1 MAQNSLPSFSGNYGN
16 KGAYEDPKPAL
27 NDKSGQ
33 IEGNMYA
40 SLGKNIA
47 NSILQTKANQN
58 KEAAIAKGILDE
70 NYKWGEDNQ
79 EKLLWQLG
87 RSGIHNQSL
96 HNLGNKIIDRRTK
109 SRLKIKLAVNAEDK
123 KIAQEEYN
131 KATSQLGELLG
142 MTQTLKD
149 TMNTYVTDTN
159 TSQVGN
165 QGKMATTG
173 KPYTNVFNAGMPALT
188 GTANNAESEY
198 YLGPNGEIR
207 IKLSSDQITNKS
219 NELQD
224 VREFNKG
231 VYQSGDGK
239 IGPLGEDGGEEDIS
253 QFKNG
258 YLDVNASVF
267 LNFDPGKV
275 PMVNKEI
282 NERIKELTD
291 KNGNLKND
299 YVDTTIETNV
309 NGFDITTNTLKEG
322 SKMVINQALGGLRD
336 SYLANPDMAQII
348 WKSVFNKNEDLVI
361 ADGKQTST
369 PNSRFDVESEEK
381 WLEAWQQYVY
391 GSEEVKNDKGE
402 VITEASVGRI
412 PQSRIVEQTKT
423 KQPKELTLNQQRVA
437 GNEALVKTTALNNA
451 TDLVDLFQ
459 SGDVSKIQAYLDG
472 KMIDGNKIKGNTI
485 SVNKQLGPLGEG
497 NEAAGKNLSFNAYDK
512 KLVMTPD
519 GVHSYL
525 LNSPRKIETLISKI
539 LKGQPGSYSNED
551 MIMNEVRKLLG
562 IGQGNPLLPVTKE

>member
-40 SLGKNIA
+40 NLGKNIA

-79 EKLLWQLG
+79 EKLVWQLG
-87 RSGIHNQSL
+87 RSGIHDQSL

-149 TMNTYVTDTN
+149 TMNTYITDTN

-391 GSEEVKNDKGE
+391 GSEEIKNDKGE
-402 VITEASVGRI
+402 VVTEASIGRI

-551 MIMNEVRKLLG
+551 IIMNEVRKLLG

>member
-109 SRLKIKLAVNAEDK
+109 SRLNIKLAVNAEDK

-219 NELQD
+219 NELED

-423 KQPKELTLNQQRVA
+423 EKAKTLTPGQELAENQRT
-437 GNEALVKTTALNNA
+437 KTQDTAIGDA
-451 TDLVDLFQ
+451 TGIIEKLQ
-459 SGDVSKIQAYLDG
+459 TGDVGAISAFLQNIT
-472 KMIDGNKIKGNTI
+472 IDGQKVMGNSIAVNKIE
-485 SVNKQLGPLGEG
+485 GPLGEG
-497 NEAAGKNLSFNAYDK
+497 FDRG
-512 KLVMTPD
+512 
-519 GVHSYL
+519 
-525 LNSPRKIETLISKI
+525 RI
-539 LKGQPGSYSNED
+539 LKYNTSKQEGGGKMIQSTDVTVDLDNPDSLANFIQKIVNQKGAYANPT
-551 MIMNEVRKLLG
+551 MIMKEVRKIL
-562 IGQGNPLLPVTKE
+562 NPLLIKE

>member
-40 SLGKNIA
+40 NLGKNIA

-109 SRLKIKLAVNAEDK
+109 SRLNIKLAVNAEDK

-391 GSEEVKNDKGE
+391 GSEEIKNDKGE
-402 VITEASVGRI
+402 VVTEASIGRI
-412 PQSRIVEQTKT
+412 PQSR
-423 KQPKELTLNQQRVA
+423 L
-437 GNEALVKTTALNNA
+437 
-451 TDLVDLFQ
+451 
-459 SGDVSKIQAYLDG
+459 
-472 KMIDGNKIKGNTI
+472 
-485 SVNKQLGPLGEG
+485 
-497 NEAAGKNLSFNAYDK
+497 
-512 KLVMTPD
+512 
-519 GVHSYL
+519 
-525 LNSPRKIETLISKI
+525 
-539 LKGQPGSYSNED
+539 
-551 MIMNEVRKLLG
+551 
-562 IGQGNPLLPVTKE
+562 